1 MYNAKQYILN
11 ELRDLFIHLGVDFV
25 IVEDEEDTYIT
36 VSNHAWLQKRRMKIT
51 VDDRTKVISI
61 RCETE
66 TKTTITTKTTLRV
79 APQSICMNED
89 FSDSIREAK
98 AYQQA
103 ALSAAEY
110 AAPIARAWQGRIPG
124 DWK

>member
-11 ELRDLFIHLGVDFV
+11 ELRDLFIHFGVDFV

-36 VSNHAWLQKRRMKIT
+36 VSNHDWLQKRRMKIT

-66 TKTTITTKTTLRV
+66 TKTTKTTK
-79 APQSICMNED
+79 
-89 FSDSIREAK
+89 
-98 AYQQA
+98 
-103 ALSAAEY
+103 
-110 AAPIARAWQGRIPG
+110 GR
-124 DWK
+124 